1 MESQKRH
8 PRTFSFEFF
17 PPKTPEGMEKLR
29 ATWKQLA
36 QLKPRFFSC
45 TYGAGGSTRDRT
57 LETVL
62 EIQAAGHRA
71 APHISCVGATRA
83 DIAATLELYKSKG
96 IAHIVVLRGD
106 LPSGA
111 ASAGELRYANEL
123 VAFIRERTGDHFHIE
138 VACYPEFHPQAG
150 SPRDDLASF
159 KRNPDA
165 GADCAITDFFVHEDF
180 DFRVGG

>member
-1 MESQKRH
+1 MQSQKKH

-29 ATWKQLA
+29 STWKQLA

-71 APHISCVGATRA
+71 APHISCIGATRA

-96 IAHIVVLRGD
+96 IGHIVAR
-106 LPSGA
+106 S
-111 ASAGELRYANEL
+111 E
-123 VAFIRERTGDHFHIE
+123 ER
-138 VACYPEFHPQAG
+138 
-150 SPRDDLASF
+150 
-159 KRNPDA
+159 
-165 GADCAITDFFVHEDF
+165 
-180 DFRVGG
+180 RVGKECRSRWAPDD